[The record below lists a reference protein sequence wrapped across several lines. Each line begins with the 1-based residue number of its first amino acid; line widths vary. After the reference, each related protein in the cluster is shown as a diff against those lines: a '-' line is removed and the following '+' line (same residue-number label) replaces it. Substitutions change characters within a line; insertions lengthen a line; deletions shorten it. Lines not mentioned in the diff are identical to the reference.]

1 MRQLT
6 IEPEFRDK
14 IPPLS
19 AEEFSRLEENILA
32 DGEVL
37 EPLVVWHNT
46 VVDGHH
52 RWAIIQKHPEIPYK
66 VKQVEFPDKWAA
78 IAWMCRNQLG
88 RRNLTD
94 EQKSYLRG
102 RQYEAEKMS
111 QGGTGANQYANTQTG
126 QNVQSAPQTRREQQD
141 GTSGRIGKEN
151 GVDGRT
157 IRRDADFA
165 NGLDA
170 AEVASPGIR
179 EAILSGEVKAPK
191 SVIAMIRNIPD
202 EQKKEAANAVKAGDV
217 PTAKEIVRQFEKK
230 EPTPPA
236 EEEPHEEFNS
246 EDLRDLLD
254 EAMET
259 LDFTLRQ
266 HLVLIHSDI
275 LATQAGNDVARAA
288 LKKGH
293 SILENYQKHVRGVIV
308 RVK

>member
-19 AEEFSRLEENILA
+19 AEEFSRLEENILS

-46 VVDGHH
+46 IVDGHH

-78 IAWMCRNQLG
+78 IVWMCRNQLG
-88 RRNLTD
+88 RRNITD
-94 EQKSYLRG
+94 EQKMILIAEASKAQKMTRG
-102 RQYEAEKMS
+102 NNAER
-111 QGGTGANQYANTQTG
+111 G
-126 QNVQSAPQTRREQQD
+126 P
-141 GTSGRIGKEN
+141 
-151 GVDGRT
+151 DGRYLKDQNGPSGGERT
-157 IRRDADFA
+157 RSIIAKQFGVGQGTVQRAEHFLD
-165 NGLDA
+165 GLDA
-170 AEVASPGIR
+170 AEEASPGIR

-191 SVIAMIRNIPD
+191 SVIAMIRNVPD
-202 EQKKEAANAVKAGDV
+202 EQKREAAEAIKAGDV
-217 PTAKEIVRQFEKK
+217 SGAKDIVRQFEKK

-236 EEEPHEEFNS
+236 EEEPREEFNA

-254 EAMET
+254 AAMET

-266 HLVLIHSDI
+266 HLVLIHPDI
-275 LATQAGNDVARAA
+275 LATQGGNDAARAA
-288 LKKGH
+288 LEKGR
-293 SILENYQKHVRGVIV
+293 SILGRYQDYVGSVII

>member
-46 VVDGHH
+46 IVDGHH
-52 RWAIIQKHPEIPYK
+52 RWAIIQKHPGIPYK
-66 VKQVEFPDKWAA
+66 VRQMEFPDKWAA

-88 RRNLTD
+88 RRNLSD
-94 EQKSYLRG
+94 EQRAYILKEE
-102 RQYEAEKMS
+102 YEALAKS
-111 QGGTGANQYANTQTG
+111 HGGNRDTDRGDGGKFTASDENRHLRDRKSKTRSMVAQAHNTSLYE
-126 QNVQSAPQTRREQQD
+126 VQSAVEF
-141 GTSGRIGKEN
+141 GR
-151 GVDGRT
+151 
-157 IRRDADFA
+157 
-165 NGLDA
+165 GLDA
-170 AEVASPGIR
+170 AETASPGIR

-202 EQKKEAANAVKAGDV
+202 EQKKEAVEAIRSGEVSA
-217 PTAKEIVRQFEKK
+217 AKEIVRQFGCKDGAAK
-230 EPTPPA
+230 PD
-236 EEEPHEEFNS
+236 EEPREEFNA

-275 LATQAGNDVARAA
+275 LATQAGNDAARTA

-293 SILENYQKHVRGVIV
+293 SILENYQKHVREVIV

>member
-6 IEPEFRDK
+6 IEPEFWDK

-19 AEEFSRLEENILA
+19 AEEFSRLEENILL

-46 VVDGHH
+46 IVDGHH

-66 VKQVEFPDKWAA
+66 VRQMEFPDKWAA

-88 RRNLTD
+88 RRNLSD
-94 EQKSYLRG
+94 EQKTYLIG
-102 RQYEAEKMS
+102 KQYEAQKMTEKFHGNQHS
-111 QGGTGANQYANTQTG
+111 GGH
-126 QNVQSAPQTRREQQD
+126 QNDDYRP
-141 GTSGRIGKEN
+141 
-151 GVDGRT
+151 GRT
-157 IRRDADFA
+157 KNKIAEALGIGSATVERAEHFFK
-165 NGLDA
+165 GLDA
-170 AEVASPGIR
+170 AEEASPGIR
-179 EAILSGEVKAPK
+179 GAILSGEVKAPK

-202 EQKKEAANAVKAGDV
+202 EQKKEAAEAIRSGEVSA
-217 PTAKEIVRQFEKK
+217 AKEIARQFEKK
-230 EPTPPA
+230 EIA
-236 EEEPHEEFNS
+236 SKSEEEPREEFNA

-308 RVK
+308 HVK